1 MSHYRVSYF
10 KNLLSSDG
18 HQFKCLQQQ
27 FDLFNVANVEEA
39 AQTAARQ
46 FENLHGLHSLK
57 IFADV
62 IEIETVENERARRQ
76 S

>member
-1 MSHYRVSYF
+1 M
-10 KNLLSSDG
+10 
-18 HQFKCLQQQ
+18 
-27 FDLFNVANVEEA
+27 ANAEEV

-57 IFADV
+57 IFADF
-62 IEIETVENERARRQ
+62 IEIETVENERARQQ

>member
-1 MSHYRVSYF
+1 MGTRDTAFGAS
-10 KNLLSSDG
+10 K
-18 HQFKCLQQQ
+18 FKCLQQQ
-27 FDLFNVANVEEA
+27 FDLFNVANAEEV

-57 IFADV
+57 IFADA
-62 IEIETVENERARRQ
+62 IEIETVENERARQQ

>member
-27 FDLFNVANVEEA
+27 FDLPNVVDAEEA
-39 AQTAARQ
+39 TRTAESR
-46 FENLHGLHSLK
+46 FESLHGIHSLK
-57 IFADV
+57 IFADA
-62 IEIETVENERARRQ
+62 IEVKRVENEVVA
-76 S
+76 

>member
-1 MSHYRVSYF
+1 
-10 KNLLSSDG
+10 
-18 HQFKCLQQQ
+18 
-27 FDLFNVANVEEA
+27 VANVEEA

-46 FENLHGLHSLK
+46 FENLHRLHSLK

-62 IEIETVENERARRQ
+62 IETETVENERLVCG